1 MTLRPS
7 FRLLAQFLPALL
19 VLAGG
24 LTSGVPARAAEDA
37 RKAFD
42 IPAGDALVALKQFT
56 AQSGAQVLYS
66 ADELTGL
73 KTRAIR
79 GRFSPRE
86 ALDALVAG
94 QRLDVTQDGAT
105 GVLTIRVR
113 AASSATASSRG
124 AAAVAAGGWG
134 TVSGRVSSAATG
146 EFLEGAEVRVIGTD
160 LVTSTQRAGAFALS
174 RVPAGVHR
182 LRVFYTGLDVQEAE
196 VLVKAGEAAVLAV
209 SLNAAVYRLDSFV
222 VAGQREGNAAAITR
236 QRTAEN
242 IKSVVSMDAYGNVA
256 DGNIGNFLQN
266 LTGVAEQGGGR
277 RRRHRPPRRAPG
289 TQFGH
294 ARRHPH
300 RRCGG
305 WLYAP
310 GRPGG
315 VDRPDPSRLHQG
327 NRGDQGQ
334 YAGPVGGLPRRHGE
348 SRDQVRV

>member
-1 MTLRPS
+1 
-7 FRLLAQFLPALL
+7 
-19 VLAGG
+19 
-24 LTSGVPARAAEDA
+24 
-37 RKAFD
+37 
-42 IPAGDALVALKQFT
+42 
-56 AQSGAQVLYS
+56 
-66 ADELTGL
+66 
-73 KTRAIR
+73 
-79 GRFSPRE
+79 
-86 ALDALVAG
+86 VAG

-266 LTGVAEQGGGR
+266 LTGVAVNKEAGDVVGIGLR
-277 RRRHRPPRRAPG
+277 GAPPELNSVTLDG
-289 TQFGH
+289 TRTA
-294 ARRHPH
+294 AR
-300 RRCGG
+300 
-305 WLYAP
+305 
-310 GRPGG
+310 
-315 VDRPDPSRLHQG
+315 
-327 NRGDQGQ
+327 
-334 YAGPVGGLPRRHGE
+334 
-348 SRDQVRV
+348 